1 MVALLTAAAV
11 CVAFDETIS
20 TDTSNE
26 SEMTVKGLVNQVL
39 LENGLTGDFI
49 KTIAAAMEKLNQQE
63 NKILE

>member
-26 SEMTVKGLVNQVL
+26 SEMTVKGLVN
-39 LENGLTGDFI
+39 
-49 KTIAAAMEKLNQQE
+49 
-63 NKILE
+63 